1 MLTPVRVLFFFAPVL
16 LAFGEA
22 GSPIPV
28 IAIGKPAA
36 PPAIV
41 IGFVGGFVKH
51 NNRVHSTVQVVEH
64 LRRNEHPEELYVQV
78 FENCRREK
86 AYREILQKLDLNQDG
101 SLSSEEKQKARII
114 LFGHSWGASAA
125 VALARKLEQ
134 QGVPVLLTI
143 QVDSVSKIG
152 QNDEVIPA
160 NVEEAVNF
168 YQSSGIVHGRSQI
181 RAADPDRT
189 QIVGNFRFDYKA
201 HPIRCE
207 GYPWFDR
214 LLVRTHT
221 EIECDPKVWNQV
233 ESLIYSKLSPQAS
246 TTAKR

>member
-1 MLTPVRVLFFFAPVL
+1 M
-16 LAFGEA
+16 
-22 GSPIPV
+22 
-28 IAIGKPAA
+28 
-36 PPAIV
+36 
-41 IGFVGGFVKH
+41 
-51 NNRVHSTVQVVEH
+51 
-64 LRRNEHPEELYVQV
+64 
-78 FENCRREK
+78 
-86 AYREILQKLDLNQDG
+86 
-101 SLSSEEKQKARII
+101 
-114 LFGHSWGASAA
+114 
-125 VALARKLEQ
+125 
-134 QGVPVLLTI
+134 LLTI

-181 RAADPDRT
+181 RAAGPDRT

>member
-1 MLTPVRVLFFFAPVL
+1 MLTPVRVLFLFAPVL

-28 IAIGKPAA
+28 IAIGKNAT

-41 IGFVGGFVKH
+41 VGFVGGFVKH
-51 NNRVHSTVQVVEH
+51 DNRVHSTVQVVEH
-64 LRRNEHPEELYVQV
+64 LRNEDPEELYVQV
-78 FENCRREK
+78 FENRRREK
-86 AYREILQKLDLNQDG
+86 AYKEILQRLDLNHDG
-101 SLSSEEKQKARII
+101 SLSAEEKQTARII
-114 LFGHSWGASAA
+114 LFGHSWGAAAA
-125 VALARKLEQ
+125 VSLARKLEQ
-134 QGVPVLLTI
+134 QGIPVLLTI

-152 QNDEVIPA
+152 QNDELIPA

-168 YQSSGIVHGRSQI
+168 YQPSGIVHGRSQI

-189 QIVGNFRFDYKA
+189 QIIGNFRFDYKA
-201 HPIRCE
+201 HPIHCD

-233 ESLIYSKLSPQAS
+233 ESLIYSKLSPQVS